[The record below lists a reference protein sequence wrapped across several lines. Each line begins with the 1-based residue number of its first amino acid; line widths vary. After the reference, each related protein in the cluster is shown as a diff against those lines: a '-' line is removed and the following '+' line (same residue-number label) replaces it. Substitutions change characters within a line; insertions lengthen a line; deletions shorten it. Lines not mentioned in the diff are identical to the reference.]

1 MRWLSTKVN
10 MRPWSLETP
19 IVVSPFLLKTQSTF
33 LAWTLTANFS
43 YLINTHLLPAERSI
57 INLTSCCDSEN
68 WLPKWHWQNCTRLSS
83 HCIFNIYCSSVWH
96 FCGAQNVGKLEN
108 LNQTILRFIL
118 DDFESAYNILLDE
131 LSQLCFSVCTT
142 DVFTILC

>member
-1 MRWLSTKVN
+1 M
-10 MRPWSLETP
+10 
-19 IVVSPFLLKTQSTF
+19 IQKTDYQNDIGK
-33 LAWTLTANFS
+33 TAQGFHPAAFS
-43 YLINTHLLPAERSI
+43 IFIAHQYGISVER
-57 INLTSCCDSEN
+57 
-68 WLPKWHWQNCTRLSS
+68 K
-83 HCIFNIYCSSVWH
+83 
-96 FCGAQNVGKLEN
+96 NVGKLEN